1 MWKKLSKCKQKNLI
15 YIYNNILLY
24 IYIKAK
30 MRMQNVYRFSFYRF
44 IVLLL
49 INVFITTWNR

>member
-1 MWKKLSKCKQKNLI
+1 MGKKLLKCKQKNLI

-30 MRMQNVYRFSFYRF
+30 MRKRKNAYCLLF
-44 IVLLL
+44 IV
-49 INVFITTWNR
+49 NC